1 MNGIITSDVVNM
13 GGSLLFE
20 PGVTAGTVQADKA
33 EAQAGVAAWGA
44 LNNYPKEI
52 IDLVAKS
59 TEIGALLSWKIAV
72 LHGKRIKAVTVD
84 ADGKATEIDNP
95 EINSFLRARTT
106 KRYWREACTDMTWFA
121 NVFVE
126 LIKSKDKKKIAYI
139 GTQDASF
146 CRLGEM
152 KEGVIKECFVSA
164 LWPSAKKS
172 DATTLTYDVLDPY
185 SYLAVEEAQKSKV
198 LKYIYPISIPSPG
211 KLYYQLASWD
221 GLRLSKWIDLMVSIP
236 VLKEAYLNQV
246 LNVVYK
252 VGVNSSLWPQW
263 FKNWDDLTDS
273 EKATKKKEWVDALNK
288 KLCGKEKGG
297 SSLLAEFAYDLDGKL
312 VEGVTIAPIQN
323 PFKDGQWLEDSQE
336 GSAHTM
342 RALGVDA
349 TLVGAGPGKN
359 MGAGSG
365 SDKLV
370 AVKIYE
376 ALQIFTREILLEPF
390 YFVAEYN
397 GWFQQHPD
405 LEFQVDGIELNFDKA
420 TVRPIG
426 QKGVGDATA

>member
-1 MNGIITSDVVNM
+1 MEGVITSDVVNM

-20 PGVTAGTVQADKA
+20 PGADAGAVQADQY
-33 EAQAGVAAWGA
+33 EAQAGVAIWGSS
-44 LNNYPKEI
+44 NNYPKEI
-52 IDLVAKS
+52 IDLVSKS
-59 TEIGALLSWKIAV
+59 TEVGPLLDWKIKV

-84 ADGKATEIDNP
+84 AEGKATEINDN
-95 EINSFLRARTT
+95 EIKSFLRARTT
-106 KRYWREACTDMTWFA
+106 KRYWREACTDMVWFA
-121 NVFVE
+121 NAFPE
-126 LIKSKDKKKIAYI
+126 LIKTKDKSKIAYI

-146 CRLGEM
+146 CRYGEM
-152 KEGVIKECFVSA
+152 EKGVIKKCFVSA
-164 LWPSAKKS
+164 KWPAAKID
-172 DATTLTYDVLDPY
+172 DAETLKYDVIDPY
-185 SYLAVEEAQKSKV
+185 SYNAVEKTKTATQAKF
-198 LKYIYPISIPSPG
+198 IYPISIPSPG

-221 GLRLSKWIDLMVSIP
+221 GLRLSKWLDLMAKIP
-236 VLKEAYLNQV
+236 ILKGAFLDKV
-246 LNVVYK
+246 LNVVYEI
-252 VGVNSSLWPQW
+252 GVNSDLWPKW
-263 FKNWDDLTDS
+263 FKNWEDLKDE
-273 EKATKKKEWVDALNK
+273 EKAAKKIEWVNAMNK
-288 KLCGKEKGG
+288 RLCGVENAG
-297 SSLLAEFAYDLDGKL
+297 SSIITEFAYDEDGNL
-312 VEGVTIAPIQN
+312 VNGVTIKPIVN

-376 ALQIFTREILLEPF
+376 ALQVFTREILLEPLN
-390 YFVAEYN
+390 FVAEYN
-397 GWFQQHPD
+397 GWFKTHPD

-426 QKGVGDATA
+426 QKGVGDATT